1 MQVVTSCWL
10 VIGGRNTGTPPDIV
24 DRGKRSSAQ
33 AVTMAEASALDA
45 AHRAQA
51 DSKGEA
57 AGSIARLQRAIP
69 ARGSNHGRDP
79 STWSRINGRGFP
91 SGSTFAGSGGDGVDL
106 ARPCAGAPGRLGVWV
121 ALMAARPIAPVEIKS
136 VGFAILRSGSPR
148 KRNGPV
154 DRRQQ
159 PHISDDCAQI
169 LFFEVGKRHCH
180 IRQEEA
186 PSPHFADLLSH

>member
-1 MQVVTSCWL
+1 MAGAS
-10 VIGGRNTGTPPDIV
+10 R
-24 DRGKRSSAQ
+24 
-33 AVTMAEASALDA
+33 AVQPLPAVAAMALTWRAL
-45 AHRAQA
+45 
-51 DSKGEA
+51 
-57 AGSIARLQRAIP
+57 
-69 ARGSNHGRDP
+69 
-79 STWSRINGRGFP
+79 
-91 SGSTFAGSGGDGVDL
+91 
-106 ARPCAGAPGRLGVWV
+106 APGRLGVWV

-180 IRQEEA
+180 VWTCAR
-186 PSPHFADLLSH
+186 

>member
-1 MQVVTSCWL
+1 MRNAARTGRAMQVVTSCWL

-24 DRGKRSSAQ
+24 DRGKRSSAR

-57 AGSIARLQRAIP
+57 ADSIARLQRAIP

-79 STWSRINGRGFP
+79 STWSRINGRGFS

-106 ARPCAGAPGRLGVWV
+106 ARPCAGAPGRMGCFNGS
-121 ALMAARPIAPVEIKS
+121 PPD
-136 VGFAILRSGSPR
+136 RSGRDKKCRFRNPPQR
-148 KRNGPV
+148 KP
-154 DRRQQ
+154 
-159 PHISDDCAQI
+159 A
-169 LFFEVGKRHCH
+169 
-180 IRQEEA
+180 EA
-186 PSPHFADLLSH
+186 ERPG